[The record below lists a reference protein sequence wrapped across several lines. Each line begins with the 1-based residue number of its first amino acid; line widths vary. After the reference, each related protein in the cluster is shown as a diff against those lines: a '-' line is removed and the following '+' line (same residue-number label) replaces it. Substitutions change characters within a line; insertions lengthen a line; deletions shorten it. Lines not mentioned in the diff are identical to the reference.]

1 MKLPVYCGKFF
12 YTLLTT
18 METNINKWREEDR
31 PREKML
37 SKGCESLTCA
47 ELIAIL
53 IRSGSAK
60 CSAVELSK
68 EILENAGGRLESL
81 SRLTPQQLQR
91 INGIGKA
98 KALSIIAA
106 MELGRRMAS
115 ESPAA
120 LPQINDAHATASIM
134 IPQLYGL
141 PHEECWILYINAGG
155 RLTGRERV
163 SQGGISATV
172 FDIKSIV
179 RRAVDHSAS
188 GIVIVHNHPSG
199 SPLPSRS
206 DIDETAALRE
216 AAALLDIKL
225 LDHVIVAGNNYY
237 SFSEGKNCY
246 LRNDNL
252 KNQPK

>member
-1 MKLPVYCGKFF
+1 M
-12 YTLLTT
+12 
-18 METNINKWREEDR
+18 NIKQWREEER

-37 SKGCESLTCA
+37 AKGCESLTSA

-53 IRSGSAK
+53 IRSGSLSR
-60 CSAVELSK
+60 SAVELGG
-68 EILENAGGRLESL
+68 EIMEMAGGRLEAL
-81 SRLTPQQLQR
+81 SRLTVGRLEKVE
-91 INGIGKA
+91 GIGKA
-98 KALSIIAA
+98 KALSLVAA

-115 ESPAA
+115 EPPEP
-120 LPQINDAHATASIM
+120 LPVISDAHTIASIM

-141 PHEECWILYINAGG
+141 RHEECWILFLNAGS
-155 RLTGRERV
+155 RLTGRERA
-163 SQGGISATV
+163 SQGGTSATI

-179 RRAVDHSAS
+179 RRAVDRSAA

-199 SPLPSRS
+199 SPLPSRC
-206 DIDETAALRE
+206 DIDETAALRD

-246 LRNDNL
+246 LRNSNVKIGNYESD
-252 KNQPK
+252 KPR